1 MFFFFFLLHTWAHLS
16 IDSLILYNYSR
27 AIYEHD
33 KVHIEVEDI
42 LSGRRWH
49 WEAQLRLQPRRSI
62 CLGACVFILNRSFQ
76 WSAGRLAQLK
86 DLPVNSIYVK
96 SHGASFPKNKR
107 FKSWGQVNI
116 SNGRSIISPQL
127 YPANRCWKMW
137 ENAKNLKLWTDSNMI
152 KFYRNSC
159 KALLWD
165 SETKCTKVRLEE
177 IWLNTSM
184 CERGLGI

>member
-1 MFFFFFLLHTWAHLS
+1 M
-16 IDSLILYNYSR
+16 
-27 AIYEHD
+27 
-33 KVHIEVEDI
+33 VEDI
-42 LSGRRWH
+42 LNGWRWH
-49 WEAQLRLQPRRSI
+49 WEAQLRLQPRSCI

-96 SHGASFPKNKR
+96 SHAASFPETKGLSHEGK
-107 FKSWGQVNI
+107 WIYQMGD
-116 SNGRSIISPQL
+116 PQSL
-127 YPANRCWKMW
+127 PHSTLTNRCWKMW
-137 ENAKNLKLWTDSNMI
+137 ENAKSLKLWTDSNMI

-159 KALLWD
+159 KALFWD

-177 IWLNTSM
+177 IWLNNSM